1 MEEKY
6 PGFEKWNKRQK
17 QEKEQKPKYLERFNH
32 RNVEVRLLNGSILRG
47 KLHVNSANPY
57 EVVVEIEGNRIL
69 VMKHAIATIAALKD
83 VSVNKG

>member
-17 QEKEQKPKYLERFNH
+17 QEKQEQKPKYLERFNH
-32 RNVEVRLLNGSILRG
+32 RNVEVTLLNGSILKG
-47 KLHVNSANPY
+47 KLHVNSANLY
-57 EVVVEIEGNRIL
+57 EVVVEIEGGRIL
-69 VMKHAIATIAALKD
+69 VMKHAIATIALKD